1 MKITR
6 FEEIEAWKVSRKLSR
21 VMQDLTG
28 TAPFRRQRELSGQL
42 RRAATSAM
50 ANIAEGFNSG
60 SDIEFARFLR
70 ISRKSATEI
79 QSHLYSALDSH
90 AIRQDEFE
98 RIYGMAEDLKKLVG
112 GFIRYLSSSNR
123 RRDPRLPDRGLR
135 TED

>member
-21 VMQDLTG
+21 VVQDLTG
-28 TAPFRRQRELSGQL
+28 TSAFRRQRELSSQL

-79 QSHLYSALDSH
+79 QSHLYCALDAK
-90 AIRQDEFE
+90 AIEQDQFE
-98 RIYGMAEDLKKLVG
+98 RLYGMAEDLKKLFG

-123 RRDPRLPDRGLR
+123 RRDPRAPDRGLR
-135 TED
+135 T